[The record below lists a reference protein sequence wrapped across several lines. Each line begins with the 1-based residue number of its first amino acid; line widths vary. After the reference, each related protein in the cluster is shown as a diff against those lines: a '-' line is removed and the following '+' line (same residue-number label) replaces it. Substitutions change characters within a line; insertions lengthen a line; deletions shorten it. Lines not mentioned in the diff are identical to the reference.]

1 MLRKCIAGFVC
12 ILFLGSIAVNALE
25 VMNFNT
31 TPSLSF
37 SGTTANCEVT
47 INQRGKQISVTL
59 QLWQGNQLVGSWSK
73 NGTSSVMISESCTV
87 TRGSVY
93 QLKVSGRV
101 GNNAISG
108 STTGTCP

>member
-1 MLRKCIAGFVC
+1 MLRKCITVIVC
-12 ILFLGSIAVNALE
+12 ILLLGSLAVNALE
-25 VMNFNT
+25 VMNYNT
-31 TPSLSF
+31 TPFLSF

-47 INQRGKQISVTL
+47 INQRGKPISVTL

-93 QLKVSGRV
+93 QLKVSGTV
-101 GNNAISG
+101 GNSVISG
-108 STTGTCP
+108 SKTGTCP